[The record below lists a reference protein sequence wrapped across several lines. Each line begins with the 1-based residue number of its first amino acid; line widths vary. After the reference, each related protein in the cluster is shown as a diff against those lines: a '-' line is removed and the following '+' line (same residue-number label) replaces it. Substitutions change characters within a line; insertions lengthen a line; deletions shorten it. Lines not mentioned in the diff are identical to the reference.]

1 MADLTQAEI
10 EQQDNEYEVRIAQ
23 ITYTR
28 YVVEANS
35 EDEAL
40 EKGRAMY
47 DGGEDGEWQ
56 CDDVRVEAEDTV
68 FCLDMEKVL

>member
-1 MADLTQAEI
+1 M
-10 EQQDNEYEVRIAQ
+10 NEYEVRIAQ

-28 YVVEANS
+28 YVVEAKNK
-35 EDEAL
+35 DEAL

-47 DGGEDGEWQ
+47 DDGDDGEWQ

-68 FCLDMEKVL
+68 FCLDTETVL